1 MFVSKQRTHA
11 SQKSQLK
18 RKDKIRHV
26 RYFFS
31 LAEFAK
37 LVIEESKQ
45 LFAIL
50 AVITLFLNV
59 DNDGQPKMNK

>member
-1 MFVSKQRTHA
+1 M
-11 SQKSQLK
+11 LG
-18 RKDKIRHV
+18 I
-26 RYFFS
+26 FFS

-50 AVITLFLNV
+50 AVITLLLNV
-59 DNDGQPKMNK
+59 DDDGQPKMNK